1 MQLPEGASVT
11 NVLLQFQQSGLVQY
25 AEPDY
30 IIHALNTVPNDPLF
44 SIPDNIPDKVDQWG
58 MNNLGQDNGTAG
70 ADINAPEAW
79 DIQ

>member
-1 MQLPEGASVT
+1 MT

-30 IIHALNTVPNDPLF
+30 ILHALNTVPNDPLF
-44 SIPDNIPDKVDQWG
+44 SIPDNDPNTVDQWG